1 MFRFW
6 ACDSREQSA
15 VETANAMD
23 MSKDLHTLTA
33 CQASLKR
40 KTFADDE
47 SSEDGNVDAK
57 RAKVDFSVATPP
69 ETPAVPR
76 SEYFPSQSPAPT
88 AARNT
93 DRIVE
98 AINTQFGTEILMKH
112 KELRFINQELAKCQI
127 ALEQLRRCHL
137 IPYPTTC
144 PTPQQML
151 DVADGKIPAVQSTAG
166 IPAPQWAPPYGVV
179 DGPYAR
185 HYAKW
190 LIPHPKFDG
199 LLPEWQ
205 GIPTASREAMEGRT
219 TRNSVSE
226 GATIGKR
233 VARGQTGQKPAPVYP
248 PPKAKTPCTLKRSDG
263 VTVKLV
269 CNFCVPSRE
278 NFNSTQGFIN
288 HCRIAHR
295 KEFKSHE
302 EAAVHCGVPITVSET
317 GTLGVEEKPVAP
329 TAPGIVHPLARP
341 DATAEQNAYATI
353 SQRIDES
360 LRLFHEGKLYQEGK
374 QVTQIP
380 GASPPSTTAPA
391 DKKPSKSF
399 VGSSVTPFLSQLLQN
414 RNFKGNLESHI
425 EDAKTKM
432 DIDKLLSDD
441 EESDEGEQLP
451 PSKVTESATTH
462 TTASGARVPAMR
474 MPARVVVAAP
484 APEPRPSSSKGRS
497 LHMSLGPAASKLPST
512 DVPSDEDA
520 SSVDEPDVMDIDR
533 SPNTAT
539 SNNAPSLVSDDGG
552 DESDDGSTSEAS
564 DSDDAI
570 SDIADVKI
578 EYPDIQDVLGQ
589 HTAATNSGV
598 RIKKDET
605 KHVTFVATP
614 VTGKATAR
622 RKPRV

>member
-6 ACDSREQSA
+6 ASDSGEHNA
-15 VETANAMD
+15 AEANKAMGFF
-23 MSKDLHTLTA
+23 KELQALTT
-33 CQASLKR
+33 CQGTKR
-40 KTFADDE
+40 KAFADDE
-47 SSEDGNVDAK
+47 SSEDDGNVGAK
-57 RAKVDFSVATPP
+57 KARVDFSVATPP

-76 SEYFPSQSPAPT
+76 AEYFASQPPAPK

-98 AINTQFGTEILMKH
+98 TINTQFGTEILTKH

-151 DVADGKIPAVQSTAG
+151 DVADGKIPAVQSEAG
-166 IPAPQWAPPYGVV
+166 VPAPQWAPPYGVV

-205 GIPTASREAMEGRT
+205 GIPTAGREAMEGRT

-233 VARGQTGQKPAPVYP
+233 VARGQTGQKPAPAYP

-263 VTVKLV
+263 LTVKLV
-269 CNFCVPSRE
+269 CNMCNPSRE

-341 DATAEQNAYATI
+341 DATVEQNAYATI

-374 QVTQIP
+374 QVTRIP
-380 GASPPSTTAPA
+380 GALAASSSAAAST
-391 DKKPSKSF
+391 DRKPSKSF

-414 RNFKGNLESHI
+414 RDFKGSLASHI
-425 EDAKTKM
+425 EDAKTTV
-432 DIDKLLSDD
+432 DFDNFWSDD
-441 EESDEGEQLP
+441 EESDEGEPLP
-451 PSKVTESATTH
+451 SSKRMEPETPNAT
-462 TTASGARVPAMR
+462 AAGARVPAMR
-474 MPARVVVAAP
+474 MPARAVAAAP
-484 APEPRPSSSKGRS
+484 VPEPRPSSSKGRS
-497 LHMSLGPAASKLPST
+497 PHLSLASTSKLQST
-512 DVPSDEDA
+512 GVQCDEDA
-520 SSVDEPDVMDIDR
+520 SVVEPDLMDLDR

-539 SNNAPSLVSDDGG
+539 SINAPSLVSDDGG
-552 DESDDGSTSEAS
+552 DESDGSTSDTS
-564 DSDDAI
+564 DSDAMSDI
-570 SDIADVKI
+570 SDVSI
-578 EYPDIQDVLGQ
+578 EYPDIQDELGQ
-589 HTAATNSGV
+589 HTAATSSGV
-598 RIKKDET
+598 RMKKDDN
-605 KHVTFVATP
+605 KHVTFVTTP
-614 VTGKATAR
+614 MTSKAGTR
-622 RKPRV
+622 RKPKV

>member
-6 ACDSREQSA
+6 ASDSGEHNA
-15 VETANAMD
+15 TEANKAMD
-23 MSKDLHTLTA
+23 FSKELQALTT
-33 CQASLKR
+33 CQGTKR
-40 KTFADDE
+40 KAFTDDE
-47 SSEDGNVDAK
+47 SSEDDGNVGAK
-57 RAKVDFSVATPP
+57 KARVDFSVATPP

-76 SEYFPSQSPAPT
+76 SEYFSSQSPAPK

-98 AINTQFGTEILMKH
+98 TINTQFGTEILMKH

-151 DVADGKIPAVQSTAG
+151 DVVEGKIPAVQSKVGVPT
-166 IPAPQWAPPYGVV
+166 PQWAPPYGVV

-205 GIPTASREAMEGRT
+205 GISTVAREAMEGRT
-219 TRNSVSE
+219 TRNSVCE
-226 GATIGKR
+226 GASIGKR
-233 VARGQTGQKPAPVYP
+233 VARGQTGQKPAPVCP

-263 VTVKLV
+263 LTVKLV
-269 CNFCVPSRE
+269 CNMCNPARE

-329 TAPGIVHPLARP
+329 TAPGIVHPLART

-360 LRLFHEGKLYQEGK
+360 LKLFHEGKLYQEGK
-374 QVTQIP
+374 QVTRIP
-380 GASPPSTTAPA
+380 GALAPSTAVPT
-391 DKKPSKSF
+391 DRKPSKSF

-414 RNFKGNLESHI
+414 RDFQGSLASHV
-425 EDAKTKM
+425 EDAKTT
-432 DIDKLLSDD
+432 IDVDKFWSDD
-441 EESDEGEQLP
+441 EESDEGEQL
-451 PSKVTESATTH
+451 SSSRRTEPETPNAT
-462 TTASGARVPAMR
+462 AACARVHAMR
-474 MPARVVVAAP
+474 MPARAVATAP
-484 APEPRPSSSKGRS
+484 VPEPRPSSSKGRS
-497 LHMSLGPAASKLPST
+497 PHLSLASHASKLPST
-512 DVPSDEDA
+512 GVQSDEDA
-520 SSVDEPDVMDIDR
+520 SSVDEPDLMDMDR

-539 SNNAPSLVSDDGG
+539 SINAPSLVSDDGG
-552 DESDDGSTSEAS
+552 DESDDGSTSDAS
-564 DSDDAI
+564 DSDAM
-570 SDIADVKI
+570 SDIADVGI
-578 EYPDIQDVLGQ
+578 EYPDIQDELGQ
-589 HTAATNSGV
+589 HTAATSSGV
-598 RIKKDET
+598 RLKKDEN
-605 KHVTFVATP
+605 KHVTFVTTPMTSKAAT
-614 VTGKATAR
+614 R

>member
-1 MFRFW
+1 M
-6 ACDSREQSA
+6 D
-15 VETANAMD
+15 VTKAMD
-23 MSKDLHTLTA
+23 LSQVPESLEA
-33 CQASLKR
+33 CRGPLKR
-40 KTFADDE
+40 KAFADDE
-47 SSEDGNVDAK
+47 SFEEDGHA
-57 RAKVDFSVATPP
+57 RAKKARVEFSVATPP
-69 ETPAVPR
+69 ETPAMPR
-76 SEYFPSQSPAPT
+76 SEYFSSESPTPKAV
-88 AARNT
+88 RNT

-98 AINTQFGTEILMKH
+98 VINTQFGTEILMKH

-151 DVADGKIPAVQSTAG
+151 DVAEGKIPAAQSKTGA
-166 IPAPQWAPPYGVV
+166 PTPQWAAPYGVV

-205 GIPTASREAMEGRT
+205 GIPMVTREAMEGRT
-219 TRNSVSE
+219 TRNSISE

-233 VARGQTGQKPAPVYP
+233 VARGQTGLKPAPVNP
-248 PPKAKTPCTLKRSDG
+248 PPNKAKMPCTLKRSDG
-263 VTVKLV
+263 AFVKLV
-269 CNFCVPSRE
+269 CNFCNPSRE

-317 GTLGVEEKPVAP
+317 GTTLGVEEKPVAP

-341 DATAEQNAYATI
+341 DATAEQNAYAII

-380 GASPPSTTAPA
+380 GTLAPSTTAA
-391 DKKPSKSF
+391 TGKKPSKSF

-414 RNFKGNLESHI
+414 RDFKGSLASYV

-432 DIDKLLSDD
+432 DVDTYWSDDD
-441 EESDEGEQLP
+441 EESDEAEQP
-451 PSKVTESATTH
+451 PSSQAMEPATTNA
-462 TTASGARVPAMR
+462 TAAVARVPAMR
-474 MPARVVVAAP
+474 MPARAVAAAP

-497 LHMSLGPAASKLPST
+497 PHLSLASTASST
-512 DVPSDEDA
+512 DTHSDEDLPGF
-520 SSVDEPDVMDIDR
+520 DEPDLMDIER

-539 SNNAPSLVSDDGG
+539 SINAPSLVSDDSG
-552 DESDDGSTSEAS
+552 DDSDDGSTSSGAS
-564 DSDDAI
+564 DSE
-570 SDIADVKI
+570 SVADLTDLNL
-578 EYPDIQDVLGQ
+578 EYPEIQEVLRQ
-589 HTAATNSGV
+589 HSAASGSGV
-598 RIKKDET
+598 RMKKDEN
-605 KHVTFVATP
+605 KHVSFVTTP
-614 VTGKATAR
+614 VTSKATATR
-622 RKPRV
+622 RKPKV